1 MIIYISSYKV
11 RTEQTEQID
20 QEGDGPILSVKQRAT
35 MFTGAPTSST
45 ATEQT
50 IKPIKVI
57 QQQRKQV
64 PPRFV
69 SPLTGAMVEQ
79 GVDIQLEAILDGHPT
94 PDVKWYKNGIDLI
107 IPPNDE
113 SATRIELTFAGQKA
127 RLAIKDVQES
137 DAGRYTC
144 TARNAAGTASSTAD
158 VVVRRTQFP

>member
-1 MIIYISSYKV
+1 
-11 RTEQTEQID
+11 
-20 QEGDGPILSVKQRAT
+20 
-35 MFTGAPTSST
+35 MFTGGPTTST
-45 ATEQT
+45 TTEQT
-50 IKPIKVI
+50 IKPIKVT

-64 PPRFV
+64 APRFI

-94 PDVKWYKNGIDLI
+94 PDVKWYKNGIDFI
-107 IPPNDE
+107 IPPNEE
-113 SATRIELTFAGQKA
+113 SGNRIELTFAGQKA
-127 RLAIKDVQES
+127 RLAIKNVQES